1 MNCPECDTPKTE
13 VLETRKYKDYE
24 RWNYRLRK
32 CLACDYRF
40 KTLEM
45 TIEDFQNALTEPA
58 EPNDNIIE
66 FEDS

>member
-24 RWNYRLRK
+24 KWNHRLRK

-45 TIEDFQNALTEPA
+45 TLEDFQNAIATPA
-58 EPNDNIIE
+58 EPNDNVIE

>member
-13 VLETRKYKDYE
+13 VLETRKYKDYSK
-24 RWNYRLRK
+24 WNYRLRQ

-45 TIEDFQNALTEPA
+45 TIEDFQNALATPEPD
-58 EPNDNIIE
+58 DNVIE
-66 FEDS
+66 FDS

>member
-1 MNCPECDTPKTE
+1 MQ
-13 VLETRKYKDYE
+13 ETRKYKDYE

-45 TIEDFQNALTEPA
+45 TIEDFQNAIATPA
-58 EPNDNIIE
+58 PDDNIIE
-66 FEDS
+66 FEDQ